1 MKRIYNLLFHE
12 RIQSAFSQFL
22 LLTTLATTGLLYTSC
37 TKVYAEIASVNDI
50 ELTQYVQA
58 ASAIEKERQK
68 DFATI
73 KQMIGN
79 APIPQIICNDPKS
92 FNSLSEQ
99 PKNIAV
105 NYCTISQKI
114 VKDSGLSIERFNQ
127 ILVESKNNEKL
138 KVRIYNESQ
147 RLQKK
152 P

>member
-1 MKRIYNLLFHE
+1 MKRIYNLLFHKHV
-12 RIQSAFSQFL
+12 QPAFSQFL

-37 TKVYAEIASVNDI
+37 TKVYAETVSVKEP
-50 ELTQYVQA
+50 ELTKYVEV

-68 DFATI
+68 DFAII

-79 APIPQIICNDPKS
+79 AEIPQIVCNDPKS

-105 NYCTISQKI
+105 NYCNFSQKI
-114 VKDSGLSIERFNQ
+114 VKDSGFTIERFNQ
-127 ILVESKNNEKL
+127 ILIESKNNEELKKL
-138 KVRIYNESQ
+138 IYEKSKQ
-147 RLQKK
+147 LQQK